1 MVDYFHLTRTTSSLQ
16 AHRQPRGDRIFG
28 VSHGGMPMA
37 CIVSRGSRERVGID
51 MLEFGNRV
59 LLFVTI
65 C

>member
-1 MVDYFHLTRTTSSLQ
+1 MVDYFHLTRTSLQ

-51 MLEFGNRV
+51 MLEFGSRV